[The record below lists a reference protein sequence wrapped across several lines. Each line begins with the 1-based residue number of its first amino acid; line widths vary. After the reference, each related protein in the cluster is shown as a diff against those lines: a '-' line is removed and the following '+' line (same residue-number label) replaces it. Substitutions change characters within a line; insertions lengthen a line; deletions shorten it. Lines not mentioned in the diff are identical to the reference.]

1 MGERQKEIVKKNVL
15 KGKYVMKREKGS
27 WLGKERRKKRVMIGK
42 SFYGRG
48 ETAECEASRGAG
60 REGIKKR
67 KKRQRAEERNKTKKK
82 KKRGEGEGGNRDRD
96 RLEEGRRHRRRC
108 NGWNNL

>member
-1 MGERQKEIVKKNVL
+1 MGERQKEIVKKNAL

-48 ETAECEASRGAG
+48 ETAECEASRGGG
-60 REGIKKR
+60 REGIKKKGRRRRREIRRR
-67 KKRQRAEERNKTKKK
+67 KRKI
-82 KKRGEGEGGNRDRD
+82 RGEEEGGNGDRD
-96 RLEEGRRHRRRC
+96 RLEEGRREEAQEAMQ
-108 NGWNNL
+108 WVE